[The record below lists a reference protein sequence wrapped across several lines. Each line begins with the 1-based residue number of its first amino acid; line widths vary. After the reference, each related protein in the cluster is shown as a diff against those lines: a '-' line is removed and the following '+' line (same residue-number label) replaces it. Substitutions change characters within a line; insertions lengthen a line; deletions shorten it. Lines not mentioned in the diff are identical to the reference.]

1 MERWNDRTY
10 ERWNAVT
17 QERWKER
24 TNDRLMVGTSFPS
37 VLITNVGT
45 DHPSHE
51 RCNEP
56 SNAVR
61 SERAIEISNLQAT
74 GR

>member
-1 MERWNDRTY
+1 MERWNDRTN

-24 TNDRLMVGTSFPS
+24 TNDRLMVGINYPS

-45 DHPSHE
+45 DHPSNE

-56 SNAVR
+56 SKAVR
-61 SERAIEISNLQAT
+61 SEQAIESSKLRAK